1 MPPNSVKVKLY
12 RKELERIRSQAESPD
27 RVKEMLKALCNC
39 LPQFD
44 IQFVCSDGVMV
55 GCHQAVLCMA
65 SSWWAG
71 LLRGRT
77 GRTRTWEEMPRRER
91 EYVTLTGVP
100 SGALT
105 NVLNVLYQGC
115 LNIGSNPEEV
125 RGIKKAWRT
134 MAIDIAS
141 EKDFCVSNNL
151 NSDPKLDFMI
161 AVKDN
166 CELIYECSEKEAVM
180 NLKCEVSLE
189 EASTTAD
196 AVVATEVVNIT
207 PVNNTEMKRKSEAIE
222 TLSSTPTTTVK
233 KSKSESGS
241 ALPYK
246 VEKVHTCLICNGRTE
261 EGRMDKEASNL
272 SFRPDKQ
279 KRLKEHYSKH
289 FYKEGK
295 FKVIAPPPL
304 LDDGTEDEFGK
315 QLRYKCEEPGC
326 WKGRKPGCGYK
337 EITLH
342 RAAEHGLFE
351 EVVAVEEREDL
362 RDLVT
367 KLQYQL

>member
-1 MPPNSVKVKLY
+1 
-12 RKELERIRSQAESPD
+12 
-27 RVKEMLKALCNC
+27 
-39 LPQFD
+39 
-44 IQFVCSDGVMV
+44 
-55 GCHQAVLCMA
+55 MA

-77 GRTRTWEEMPRRER
+77 GRTRTWEEMPGRER
-91 EYVTLTGVP
+91 ESVTLTGVP
-100 SGALT
+100 SGDLT

-115 LNIGSNPEEV
+115 LNIGSNPEEEV
-125 RGIKKAWRT
+125 RGIKKAWRI

-151 NSDPKLDFMI
+151 NSAPKLEFMSN
-161 AVKDN
+161 VKDN
-166 CELIYECSEKEAVM
+166 SELIDECSGKEAVM

-189 EASTTAD
+189 EASTTTTPSKIENMKANEKTISSDKRKSAGTLKAD
-196 AVVATEVVNIT
+196 AVVAIEGLNIT
-207 PVNNTEMKRKSEAIE
+207 PVNNAEMKRKSAAMEP
-222 TLSSTPTTTVK
+222 LSSTPTTAVK
-233 KSKSESGS
+233 KSKCESGS
-241 ALPYK
+241 AMPFK

-272 SFRPDKQ
+272 SFQPDKQ

-304 LDDGTEDEFGK
+304 LDDGTEDEVRLFGQNLLQCFPQFGK

-351 EVVAVEEREDL
+351 EVVAGEEREDL

-367 KLQYQL
+367 KLQHHI